1 MRFRCL
7 SGCAAFVLITT
18 FIAACA
24 PVVPPTN
31 VKPKHPDYL
40 FPVVPQNFTNT
51 RAAASHNEAWLF
63 LQAGDMLN
71 AHRRFL
77 AALEKM
83 PNFYPAEAGL
93 GYVRLT
99 RGQYD
104 EAVRHFEEAIE
115 SDANYVSALVGMGEA
130 LLRSGKSAAAL
141 ESYESALSVDG
152 GLARISR
159 RVELL
164 RFDRMQ
170 EEVVRARSAAT
181 TGRYKE
187 ARTAYER
194 AITESPESTFLYVEL
209 GRVVLEEGGLNDAL
223 GLALKATELDR
234 NDNEAIS
241 LEADIREAMG
251 DFEKAEELLRNLYAL
266 NPSEETSKR
275 LERLQAHIELET
287 LPTEYREIQET
298 SQISRAQLAALLG
311 VRFATL
317 FKEGEQART
326 VIITDTREHWANR
339 WVLSVTSADVMD
351 VNVNYTFQPEA
362 LVDRGEL
369 GEIIGRIIDL
379 IAPDLDVRKHKR
391 GELPAFTDIGPGHLR
406 YPAAFRAVAAGILPV
421 LGGNTFQPTR
431 PVSGVEA
438 VAAIERL
445 QKIEDEG

>member
-1 MRFRCL
+1 MRFSCP
-7 SGCAAFVLITT
+7 SGCAVIILITT

-51 RAAASHNEAWLF
+51 RAAARHNEAWLF
-63 LQAGDMLN
+63 LQVGDMLN

-77 AALEKM
+77 AALERM
-83 PNFYPAEAGL
+83 PNFYPAEVGL
-93 GYVRLT
+93 GYVRLA

-104 EAVRHFEEAIE
+104 EAVRHFEKAIG

-130 LLRSGKSAAAL
+130 LLRSGESAEAL
-141 ESYESALSVDG
+141 KSYERALRVDG
-152 GLARISR
+152 ELARIRR

-170 EEVVRARSAAT
+170 EEVVIARSAAT

-187 ARTAYER
+187 ARIAYER
-194 AITESPESTFLYVEL
+194 AIIASPESIFLYVEL
-209 GRVVLEEGGLNDAL
+209 GRVVLDEGDLHDAL
-223 GLALKATELDR
+223 GLALKAADLDR
-234 NDNEAIS
+234 NDNETMS

-251 DFEKAEELLRNLYAL
+251 DFEKAEELLRHLYAL

-275 LERLQAHIELET
+275 LERLQAYIELET

-317 FKEGEQART
+317 FKEGEQVRP

-339 WVLSVTSADVMD
+339 WVLLVTNASVMD
-351 VNVNYTFQPEA
+351 VNVNYAFQPEA
-362 LVDRGEL
+362 FVDRGEL

-379 IAPDLDVRKHKR
+379 IAPDLDVLKQKR

-406 YPAAFRAVAAGILPV
+406 YSAAFRAVAVGILPV
-421 LGGNTFQPTR
+421 LSGNTFQPTR
-431 PVSGVEA
+431 PVSGA
-438 VAAIERL
+438 DAIAAIERL
-445 QKIEDEG
+445 QEIEDED